1 MKRYCM
7 SSLLLGLCVA
17 SSSLMA
23 ETPLWQQA
31 DYAAAILKA
40 RAGEPAP
47 ALAMLESQ
55 RARAPLQGS
64 LLDDY
69 LTLLCWSG
77 RPDDALASLPSAR
90 AGLRSDTL
98 ALLARAA
105 RDTKHYPLAVE
116 LYQTLLQREARA
128 DWTAGL
134 AMAQAE
140 AGQLADARH
149 TLDQA
154 ELTAPAGD
162 VRELLRARGYV
173 LIQAGQLTEALA
185 YLQRRQAEYPD
196 DVPLQSLLVEVQL
209 RLSMPQQALATA
221 RRGGAADAV
230 LLRQAEFDRIATLSR
245 WGRVQESLQNGME
258 RHAQTDAAL
267 AQNQQWLD
275 ALPATE
281 TRFTTLALDDR
292 LQMLTQRGRFADTLQ
307 LYQAHPGLPW
317 SPYARAAVAD
327 AYLAQRQPELAAALY
342 RAALQAKPAADEAL
356 DWRSGLVY
364 ALLESNDFAGV
375 RAELAAMRAATPRVR
390 SNAAGQRSFNPDYQ
404 RVMLLDAML
413 AAYQDQTRAAWLQVE
428 QLLRDAPFNAELRQN
443 QAALALLRGW
453 PRRAGDIYRRLQVDD
468 PASLEA
474 RAGLA
479 SVALDTWEYPQAAAL
494 LGELRQQRPDW
505 KELDRLQRSYDW
517 SQRPELTVE
526 AGRDLSG
533 GQGSSE
539 QNAWDTLSRLYSA
552 AVGHW
557 RLFAQHQLQR
567 ASYVDQPEP
576 ARYESGGLGLQ
587 YRSVQGSGEFGVLAG
602 LDGQSQ
608 AGAFAGY
615 NWTPDDRWS
624 LGARYEQNSA
634 DTPLKARLS
643 QIRGNKA
650 ELHAGYRVD
659 DYRQFSL
666 QLSQLSLS
674 DGNLRQSLGGGWTE
688 RWYSGPLYKLD
699 STLWLAASH
708 NRDTP
713 SALYFNPQS
722 DSEADLTITQDW
734 RLWGRY
740 DNSLHQRLGLTVGT
754 YQQQGYGSGG
764 VWGLM
769 LEQEWRWGE
778 RASLRYGYSRVR
790 HPYDGKADFG
800 SKVYLNID
808 WRF

>member
-1 MKRYCM
+1 MKRNCM
-7 SSLLLGLCVA
+7 SSLLLGLCMA
-17 SSSLMA
+17 SSLMA

-31 DYAAAILKA
+31 DYVAAILKA
-40 RAGEPAP
+40 RAGEPAA
-47 ALAMLESQ
+47 ALAMLEKQ
-55 RARAPLQGS
+55 RALAPLQGS

-77 RPDDALASLPSAR
+77 RPADALASLPSAHD
-90 AGLRSDTL
+90 GLRSDTL

-105 RDTKHYPLAVE
+105 RDTRRYPQAVA
-116 LYQTLLQREARA
+116 LYQALLQRENRA

-140 AGQLADARH
+140 AGLVAAASR

-154 ELTAPAGD
+154 EAAVPAGD
-162 VRELLRARGYV
+162 VRELLRARAYV
-173 LIQAGQLTEALA
+173 LIQAGQLTAALA
-185 YLQRRQAEYPD
+185 YLQRMQAQYPD
-196 DVPLQSLLVEVQL
+196 DVPLQNLLVEVQL
-209 RLSMPQQALATA
+209 RLGMPVQAMATLRQQD
-221 RRGGAADAV
+221 RPDPV
-230 LLRQAEFDRIATLSR
+230 LLRQAELDQAATLSR
-245 WGRVQESLQNGME
+245 WGRMQESLQNGSG
-258 RHAQTDAAL
+258 RHGQTDAAL
-267 AQNQQWLD
+267 ALNQQLLD
-275 ALPATE
+275 ALPAGDSAM
-281 TRFTTLALDDR
+281 RKHVLDDR
-292 LQMLTQRGRFADTLQ
+292 LQMLTQRGRFAETIQ
-307 LYQAHPGLPW
+307 LYQAHPGLSW
-317 SPYARAAVAD
+317 SAYGLAAVAD
-327 AYLAQRQPELAAALY
+327 AYLAQRQPQAAVPLY
-342 RAALQAKPAADEAL
+342 RAAIRGNPGADEAL
-356 DWRSGLVY
+356 DWRSGLAY

-413 AAYQDQTRAAWLQVE
+413 AAYQDQTRAAWQQVE
-428 QLLRDAPFNAELRQN
+428 LLLRDAPFNTELRQN
-443 QAALALLRGW
+443 QAALALQRGW

-479 SVALDTWEYPQAAAL
+479 SVALDTGEYPQAAAI
-494 LGELRQQRPDW
+494 LGELRQQRLDW
-505 KELDRLQRSYDW
+505 TELDKLQRSYDW

-539 QNAWDTLSRLYSA
+539 QNAWDTLSRLYSSPF
-552 AVGHW
+552 GHW

-602 LDGQSQ
+602 LDGQQQ

-615 NWTPDDRWS
+615 SWTPDDQWT

-643 QIRGNKA
+643 QTRGNKA
-650 ELHAGYRVD
+650 ELQAGYRVD

-674 DGNLRQSLGGGWTE
+674 DGNLRQALGGGWTE
-688 RWYSGPLYKLD
+688 RWHSGPLYKLD
-699 STLWLAASH
+699 STLWLATSH

-713 SALYFNPQS
+713 SALYFNPLS

-734 RLWGRY
+734 RLWGHY
-740 DNSLHQRLGLTVGT
+740 DNSLHQRLGLTLGT

-764 VWGLM
+764 VWGLL

-778 RASLRYGYSRVR
+778 RASLRYGYTRVR
-790 HPYDGKADFG
+790 HPYDGQADFG

>member
-1 MKRYCM
+1 MKQNCM
-7 SSLLLGLCVA
+7 SSLLLGLCMA

-23 ETPLWQQA
+23 EIPLWQQA
-31 DYAAAILKA
+31 DYVAAILKA
-40 RAGEPAP
+40 RAGEPAA
-47 ALAMLESQ
+47 ALAMLENQ
-55 RARAPLQGS
+55 RARSPLQGS
-64 LLDDY
+64 LFDDY

-77 RPDDALASLPSAR
+77 RPADALASLPSPHD
-90 AGLRSDTL
+90 GLRSDTL

-105 RDTKHYPLAVE
+105 RDTRRYPQAVA
-116 LYQTLLQREARA
+116 LYQTLLQRENRA

-140 AGQLADARH
+140 AGQIADARR
-149 TLDQA
+149 TLEQA
-154 ELTAPAGD
+154 AAVAPAGD
-162 VRELLRARGYV
+162 ARELVRARAYV

-185 YLQRRQAEYPD
+185 YLQDRQSDYPHD
-196 DVPLQSLLVEVQL
+196 TPLQNLLVEVQL
-209 RLSMPQQALATA
+209 RLGMPEQALATL
-221 RRGGAADAV
+221 RQQDHPDPV
-230 LLRQAEFDRIATLSR
+230 LQRQAELDHAATLSR
-245 WGRVQESLQNGME
+245 WGRMQESLQNGSG

-267 AQNQQWLD
+267 TLNQQLLD
-275 ALPATE
+275 ALPAGDS
-281 TRFTTLALDDR
+281 RLGNRVLDDR
-292 LQMLTQRGRFADTLQ
+292 LQMLTQRGRFAETIQ
-307 LYQAHPGLPW
+307 LYQSHPGLPL
-317 SPYARAAVAD
+317 SAYGLAATAD
-327 AYLAQRQPELAAALY
+327 AYLAQRQPQAAVPLY
-342 RAALQAKPAADEAL
+342 REAIRGNPAADEAL
-356 DWRSGLVY
+356 DWRSALVY
-364 ALLESNDFAGV
+364 ALLESNDFTGV
-375 RAELAAMRAATPRVR
+375 RAELAAMRTTTPRVR

-404 RVMLLDAML
+404 RVLLLDAML
-413 AAYQDQTRAAWLQVE
+413 AAYQDQTRAAWQQVE
-428 QLLRDAPFNAELRQN
+428 LLLRDAPFNTELRQN
-443 QAALALLRGW
+443 QAALALQRGW

-479 SVALDTWEYPQAAAL
+479 SVALDTWEYPQAAAI

-505 KELDRLQRSYDW
+505 TELDKLQRSYDW

-539 QNAWDTLSRLYSA
+539 QNAWDTLSRLYSSPF
-552 AVGHW
+552 GHW

-576 ARYESGGLGLQ
+576 ASYETGGLGLQ
-587 YRSVQGSGEFGVLAG
+587 YRSAQGSGEFGLLAG
-602 LDGQSQ
+602 MDGQQQ

-615 NWTPDDRWS
+615 SWTPDDQWT

-643 QIRGNKA
+643 QTRGNKA
-650 ELHAGYRVD
+650 ELQAGYRVD

-688 RWYSGPLYKLD
+688 RWHSGPLYKLD

-713 SALYFNPQS
+713 SALYFNPRS

-734 RLWGRY
+734 RLWGHY
-740 DNSLHQRLGLTVGT
+740 DNSLHQRLGLTLGT

-778 RASLRYGYSRVR
+778 RASLRYGYTRVR
-790 HPYDGKADFG
+790 HPYDGQADFG